1 VAFKPADGKGFTGL
15 GRVEEM
21 VWNGEA
27 WEASRW
33 LNGDDVQLRYDI
45 LQSIDEGFSSQGLR
59 FTATSPQVIKVRLY
73 HYD

>member
-1 VAFKPADGKGFTGL
+1 MT
-15 GRVEEM
+15 
-21 VWNGEA
+21 
-27 WEASRW
+27 SRW

-59 FTATSPQVIKVRLY
+59 FNGTSPQVIKVRLY